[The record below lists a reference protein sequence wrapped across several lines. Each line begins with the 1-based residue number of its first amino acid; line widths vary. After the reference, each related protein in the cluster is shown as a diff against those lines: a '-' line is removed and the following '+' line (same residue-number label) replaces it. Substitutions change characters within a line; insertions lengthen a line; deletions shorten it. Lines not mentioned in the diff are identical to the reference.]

1 MMKRR
6 EVPGPGQ
13 YQPEISQEFLDNK
26 KNEIMPVSTA
36 FQGKKE
42 TPFREL
48 SQYKVIEVL
57 SKNPDIGAYSPDT

>member
-1 MMKRR
+1 
-6 EVPGPGQ
+6 
-13 YQPEISQEFLDNK
+13 
-26 KNEIMPVSTA
+26 MPVSTA

-57 SKNPDIGAYSPDT
+57 SKNPDIGAYSPNT